1 MTLTDRFRRVLRQQ
15 ARKAG
20 REYARSRDAYREGR
34 REGTDTERGEPADPA
49 AFDLPDDGDGSARI
63 VCRRYAE
70 KRAVVVDRGGRP
82 ECFAADN
89 VDCEGCAEDVRE
101 GRVQTW

>member
-1 MTLTDRFRRVLRQQ
+1 MTLTDRLRRVLRQQ

-20 REYARSRDAYREGR
+20 REYARTREAYREGWADGSR
-34 REGTDTERGEPADPA
+34 PAPAAPAD
-49 AFDLPDDGDGSARI
+49 FGLPDDGDGNARI

-70 KRAVVVDRGGRP
+70 RRAVGVDVRGRP
-82 ECFAADN
+82 ACFEADN

-101 GRVQTW
+101 GRVQSW

>member
-1 MTLTDRFRRVLRQQ
+1 MTLTDRLRRVLNQQ

-20 REYARSRDAYREGR
+20 REYARTRAAYREGR
-34 REGTDTERGEPADPA
+34 GDASAADRVDPA
-49 AFDLPDDGDGSARI
+49 AFDLPDDGDGNARL

-70 KRAVVVDRGGRP
+70 KRAVAVDEAGRA
-82 ECFAADN
+82 ECFDAGN